1 MTDVPEI
8 LAKMLEDRSIEA
20 AVMCIEGCGTSII
33 TDPSIMRRV
42 GKLISGSDKT
52 EPDQET
58 ISIIGDDNILD
69 PENCK
74 VDNVEGL
81 CVVYDNGI
89 HSAAASTGSLKE
101 AQMMRD
107 MFGSD
112 LLIIGVFKEFSE
124 KDRSDAKGLLDIV
137 LSDSDTEALS
147 HLGELSL
154 DKF

>member
-8 LAKMLEDRSIEA
+8 LAKMLDDRSIEA
-20 AVMCIEGCGTSII
+20 AVLCIEGCGTSII

-74 VDNVEGL
+74 MDNVEGL

-89 HSAAASTGSLKE
+89 HSAVASTGSLKE

-124 KDRSDAKGLLDIV
+124 KDRSDAKGLLDVV
-137 LSDSDTEALS
+137 LSDSGTEALS

-154 DKF
+154 NKF

>member
-8 LAKMLEDRSIEA
+8 LAKMLDDRSIEA
-20 AVMCIEGCGTSII
+20 AVLCIEGCGTSII

-58 ISIIGDDNILD
+58 ISIIGDDNNLD

-112 LLIIGVFKEFSE
+112 LLIIGAFKEFSE
-124 KDRSDAKGLLDIV
+124 KDRSDAKGLLDVV
-137 LSDSDTEALS
+137 LSDSGTEALS

-154 DKF
+154 NKF

>member
-33 TDPSIMRRV
+33 TDPSIMRRI

-112 LLIIGVFKEFSE
+112 LLIIGVFKGFSE

-147 HLGELSL
+147 HLGVLSPN
-154 DKF
+154 KF

>member
-8 LAKMLEDRSIEA
+8 LAKMLDDRSIEA
-20 AVMCIEGCGTSII
+20 AVLCIEGCGTSII

-112 LLIIGVFKEFSE
+112 LLIIGAFKEFSE
-124 KDRSDAKGLLDIV
+124 KDRSDAKGLLDVV
-137 LSDSDTEALS
+137 LSDSGTEALS

-154 DKF
+154 NKF

>member
-8 LAKMLEDRSIEA
+8 LAKMLDDRSIEA
-20 AVMCIEGCGTSII
+20 AVLCIEGCGTSII

-52 EPDQET
+52 GPNQET

-69 PENCK
+69 PEECK

-137 LSDSDTEALS
+137 MSDSGTEAFS
-147 HLGELSL
+147 QLGEVSL
-154 DKF
+154 NKC